1 MVIGKKNHVLVS
13 APNVKGNANNDQPQ
27 ANKGDGRISKE
38 TKSKDAAKARAKITG
53 PISKS

>member
-1 MVIGKKNHVLVS
+1 MVVGNKNHVLVP
-13 APNVKGNANNDQPQ
+13 APNVKGEANNDQPQ
-27 ANKGDGRISKE
+27 TKRGDGRRSKE